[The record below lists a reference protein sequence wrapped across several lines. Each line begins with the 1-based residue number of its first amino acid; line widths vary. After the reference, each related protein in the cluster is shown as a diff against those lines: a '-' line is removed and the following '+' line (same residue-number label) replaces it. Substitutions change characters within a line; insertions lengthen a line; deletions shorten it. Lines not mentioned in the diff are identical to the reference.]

1 MSVKVEHSSNHGE
14 ALWTVRFAN
23 QSVQF
28 RHAQTAHDYA
38 AKLKERI
45 DAAHPYPGQSDPS
58 EPPRTE

>member
-1 MSVKVEHSSNHGE
+1 MSVTVEQSASHDE

-28 RHAQTAHDYA
+28 RHAQSAHDYA

-45 DAAHPYPGQSDPS
+45 DAAHPYPAQSQPS
-58 EPPRTE
+58 

>member
-1 MSVKVEHSSNHGE
+1 MSVKVEHSCNQGE

-28 RHAQTAHDYA
+28 RHKQSAHDYA

-45 DAAHPYPGQSDPS
+45 DAAHTYPDQPDSS

>member
-1 MSVKVEHSSNHGE
+1 MSVKVEHSPNHAE

-28 RHAQTAHDYA
+28 RHAQSAHEYA

-45 DAAHPYPGQSDPS
+45 DAAHPYPNPS
-58 EPPRTE
+58 QPS

>member
-1 MSVKVEHSSNHGE
+1 MSVTIEQSSSHDE
-14 ALWTVRFAN
+14 TLWTVRFAN

-28 RHAQTAHDYA
+28 RHKQSAHDYA

-45 DAAHPYPGQSDPS
+45 DAAHTYPGQPDSS

>member
-1 MSVKVEHSSNHGE
+1 MSVTVEQSASHDE

-28 RHAQTAHDYA
+28 RHAQSAHDYA

-45 DAAHPYPGQSDPS
+45 DAAHPYPDQSQPS
-58 EPPRTE
+58 